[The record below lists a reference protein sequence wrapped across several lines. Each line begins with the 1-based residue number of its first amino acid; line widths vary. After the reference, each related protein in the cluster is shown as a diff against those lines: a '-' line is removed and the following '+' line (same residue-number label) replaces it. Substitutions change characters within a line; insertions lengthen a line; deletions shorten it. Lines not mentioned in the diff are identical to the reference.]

1 MRGRRFFYG
10 THMKAWL
17 VALAVAA
24 GMTGAQAASF
34 DCAKASTF
42 VEREICGNPALSRL
56 DDALNADYK
65 HVVDDFANYPVE
77 DPPEYHQFVASQKV
91 WLKARN
97 RCTTTQC
104 LIDSYRKRID
114 ALCGQIDVPAE
125 SDRAKCRSNGGL
137 GGLELVH

>member
-1 MRGRRFFYG
+1 
-10 THMKAWL
+10 MKAWL
-17 VALAVAA
+17 LALALAA

-56 DDALNADYK
+56 DDALNKDYQD
-65 HVVDDFANYPVE
+65 VVYDFGNWPTE
-77 DPPEYHQFVASQKV
+77 DPPEYRQFIASQKA

-104 LIDSYRKRID
+104 LVDSYRKRID
-114 ALCGQIDVPAE
+114 VLCGTIDVPTE
-125 SDRAKCRSNGGL
+125 RDRAKCRSNGGL
-137 GGLELVH
+137 GGLELQH